1 MYYYLFKKLKSLFFP
16 KEEKEEILPIVIP
29 NFIVITPEI
38 RRRPNITTRQ
48 RFILELNESDLE
60 SSSDDGDS
68 NLGGLRTTNIE
79 LEKGFENNDSVSD
92 LKKKDLD
99 TDYKTLFRYR
109 FQKWI

>member
-16 KEEKEEILPIVIP
+16 KEEKQETLPIVIP

-38 RRRPNITTRQ
+38 RRRPNVTTPQ

-60 SSSDDGDS
+60 SSSDDGVS

-79 LEKGFENNDSVSD
+79 LEKGFESNDSASEY
-92 LKKKDLD
+92 KKKDLD
-99 TDYKTLFRYR
+99 TDYKVLFRYR